1 MKKYIVF
8 AVIIASAFSAT
19 SQTLNDAGR
28 VVLNAVVL
36 DPSNIIP
43 DEAEAQL
50 VNKLNQIATAQG
62 ISGTSLTPRF
72 IIAAKINVLSKD
84 IIAGPPQMVAL
95 NTEIVFFIGDAIAN
109 KIFANT
115 SISNKGVG
123 INENKAMI
131 SAIQNINIKNN
142 LFATL
147 TEKGK
152 NEIAGYYNAQCK
164 IVQQKAKG
172 LEGQQKYDA
181 AIFELMQIP
190 DVCKDC
196 YTESMNAI
204 KPIYKK
210 MIDNQGKAGLIEAKA
225 KWASQPNEA
234 GASDAGKIIANID
247 PESTSYAEAQQLTE
261 VIRKK
266 IMADQKK
273 EWDFKLKNLEAN
285 ENIEKARITS
295 AQKVAIAYYQNQP
308 KTIIYNRII
317 W

>member
-8 AVIIASAFSAT
+8 AILIVSAYSSQ
-19 SQTLNDAGR
+19 SQTFNDAGR

-36 DPSNIIP
+36 DPNNLIP

-50 VNKLNQIATAQG
+50 INKLNQIATNQG

-109 KIFANT
+109 KVFANT

-131 SAIQNINIKNN
+131 SAIQNINIRNN
-142 LFATL
+142 LFAAL

-152 NEIAGYYNAQCK
+152 NEIASYYNAQCK

-196 YTESMNAI
+196 YTECMNAI

-210 MIDNQGKAGLIEAKA
+210 MIDNQGKVNLIEAKA
-225 KWASQPNEA
+225 KWASQLNET
-234 GASDAGKIIANID
+234 GASDAGKIIATID

-261 VIRKK
+261 IIRKK
-266 IMADQKK
+266 IMADQQK
-273 EWDFKLKNLEAN
+273 EWDFKLKSLEAN
-285 ENIEKARITS
+285 ENIEKARIAS

>member
-1 MKKYIVF
+1 MKKYILISIFIV
-8 AVIIASAFSAT
+8 SALS
-19 SQTLNDAGR
+19 SQSQNLNDAGR

-43 DEAEAQL
+43 EEAETQL
-50 VNKLNQIATAQG
+50 INKLNQIATAQG

-95 NTEIVFFIGDAIAN
+95 NTEIVFFVGDAIAN
-109 KIFANT
+109 KVFANT

-152 NEIAGYYNAQCK
+152 SEIAAYYNAQCK

-196 YTESMNAI
+196 YIECMNSI

-210 MIDNQGKAGLIEAKA
+210 MIDNQGKVSLIEAKA
-225 KWASQPNEA
+225 KWASQPNEV
-234 GASDAGKIIANID
+234 GASEAGKIIAIID
-247 PESTSYAEAQQLTE
+247 PESASYAEAQLLTE
-261 VIRKK
+261 IIRKK

-273 EWDFKLKNLEAN
+273 EWDFKLKSLEAN
-285 ENIEKARITS
+285 ENIEKARIAS